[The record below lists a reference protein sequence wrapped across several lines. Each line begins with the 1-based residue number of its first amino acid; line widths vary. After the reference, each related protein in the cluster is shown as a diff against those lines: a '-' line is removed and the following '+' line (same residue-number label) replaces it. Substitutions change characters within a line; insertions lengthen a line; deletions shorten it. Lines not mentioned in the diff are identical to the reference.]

1 MLSVHGGSLSY
12 EGIVQIQ
19 NVICYSERGEAR
31 LSFGYKFVGLPWKL
45 LKLYPTV
52 HSYLFFS
59 SHSIVLFPLRTPTT
73 WRIAK
78 CTRMLF
84 KLWRN
89 CQIKKWYVILKGE
102 NLGFQYKFVGK
113 IVICYISSHSIVLFP
128 LKHPQLE
135 GLLSVHGCSSRYEGI
150 GWYVILKGENHRLSF
165 GYKFVGLP
173 WKLLKLYPTVHSYL
187 FFSSHSIVL
196 FPLRTPTTWV
206 SAKCT
211 RRLFKLWRS
220 WPNSKLICYS
230 ERGEARLSFGYKFVG
245 LPWKLLKLYPTVHSY
260 LFFSSHSI
268 VLFPLRTPT
277 TWVSAK
283 CTRRLF
289 KLWRNCP
296 NSKFICYSERG
307 EARLSFGYKF
317 VGLPW
322 KLLKLYPTVHS
333 YLFFSSHSIVLFP
346 LRTPTTWSEC

>member
-1 MLSVHGGSLSY
+1 M
-12 EGIVQIQ
+12 I
-19 NVICYSERGEAR
+19 
-31 LSFGYKFVGLPWKL
+31 
-45 LKLYPTV
+45 
-52 HSYLFFS
+52 
-59 SHSIVLFPLRTPTT
+59 
-73 WRIAK
+73 
-78 CTRMLF
+78 
-84 KLWRN
+84 
-89 CQIKKWYVILKGE
+89 
-102 NLGFQYKFVGK
+102 
-113 IVICYISSHSIVLFP
+113 
-128 LKHPQLE
+128 
-135 GLLSVHGCSSRYEGI
+135 
-150 GWYVILKGENHRLSF
+150 
-165 GYKFVGLP
+165 
-173 WKLLKLYPTVHSYL
+173 
-187 FFSSHSIVL
+187 
-196 FPLRTPTTWV
+196 
-206 SAKCT
+206 AKCT
-211 RRLFKLWRS
+211 RRLFKLWRN

-346 LRTPTTWSEC
+346 LRTPTTWVSAKCTRRLFKLWRSWPNSKLICYSERGEARLSFGYKFVGLPWKLLGFHLDINL

>member
-1 MLSVHGGSLSY
+1 MKKLSKFKIG
-12 EGIVQIQ
+12 
-19 NVICYSERGEAR
+19 YSERGEA
-31 LSFGYKFVGLPWKL
+31 
-45 LKLYPTV
+45 
-52 HSYLFFS
+52 
-59 SHSIVLFPLRTPTT
+59 
-73 WRIAK
+73 
-78 CTRMLF
+78 
-84 KLWRN
+84 
-89 CQIKKWYVILKGE
+89 
-102 NLGFQYKFVGK
+102 
-113 IVICYISSHSIVLFP
+113 
-128 LKHPQLE
+128 
-135 GLLSVHGCSSRYEGI
+135 
-150 GWYVILKGENHRLSF
+150 RLSF

-211 RRLFKLWRS
+211 RRLFKLWRNC
-220 WPNSKLICYS
+220 PNSKLICYS

-260 LFFSSHSI
+260 LFFSSHTI

-346 LRTPTTWSEC
+346 LRTPTTWVSAKCTRMLFKLWRSWPNSKLICYSERGEGRLSFGYKFVGLPWKLLKLYPTVHSYLFFSSHSIVLFPLRTPTTWVSAKCTRRLFKLWRSWPNSIHMLFWKGRS